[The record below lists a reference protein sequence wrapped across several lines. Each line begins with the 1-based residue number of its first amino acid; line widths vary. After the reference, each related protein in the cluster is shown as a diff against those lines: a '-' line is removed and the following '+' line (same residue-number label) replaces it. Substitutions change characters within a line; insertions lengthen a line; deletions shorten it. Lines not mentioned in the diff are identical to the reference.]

1 MTSGTVLINRY
12 ELLGIIRNPVGCDVT
27 AAFEGKVVPTRFCD
41 EFQMV
46 RAPRGASR
54 PQPPFAPCS
63 SAPRPASV
71 SLPLSLSLLALLP
84 GAGAGRSA
92 GATGGCARLDGGQA
106 GARHQALRAVRRGQ
120 GRRVGVRAQRLRAA
134 GRLGA
139 AASITGFAA
148 PHEGGWIGA
157 EDNKGRRAL
166 LGGRSAPVVCVK
178 L

>member
-71 SLPLSLSLLALLP
+71 SLPLSLSLSSPSFQARVLAEAP
-84 GAGAGRSA
+84 
-92 GATGGCARLDGGQA
+92 
-106 GARHQALRAVRRGQ
+106 
-120 GRRVGVRAQRLRAA
+120 AQREAVLASMAAKRERATKLF
-134 GRLGA
+134 GPCVEVKDDG
-139 AASITGFAA
+139 
-148 PHEGGWIGA
+148 
-157 EDNKGRRAL
+157 
-166 LGGRSAPVVCVK
+166 SA
-178 L
+178 